1 MSLSKKPETFDSEP
15 YSLEFNVQARKEWDK
30 LNAGIRLQLARKLK
44 ERLLNPRVEPD
55 KLRDMPD
62 CYKIKLRSVGY
73 RLVYEVVDQRLIV
86 MVIAVGKRDRQKV
99 YAKARE
105 RL

>member
-1 MSLSKKPETFDSEP
+1 MTSSKKPEQPEGTV

-30 LNAGIRLQLARKLK
+30 LNSTIRLQLAKKLK
-44 ERLLNPRVEPD
+44 ERLTNPRVESD

-73 RLVYEVVDQRLIV
+73 RLVYEVIDRRLV
-86 MVIAVGKRDRQKV
+86 VTVVAVGKRERSKV
-99 YAKARE
+99 YVNAAT